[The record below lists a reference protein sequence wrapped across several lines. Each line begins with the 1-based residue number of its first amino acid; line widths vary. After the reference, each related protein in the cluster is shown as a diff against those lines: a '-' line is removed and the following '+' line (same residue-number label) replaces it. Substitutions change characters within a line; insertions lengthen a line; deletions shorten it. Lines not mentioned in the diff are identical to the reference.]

1 MLTGTF
7 LVDQTAITA
16 CKHAI
21 YASPGERTPSSAHR
35 GARGFTLI
43 EALIA
48 TILIGLGA
56 VAVMMSAGSGTK
68 VNQAS
73 LDMTQ
78 ASFLAQELREWTL
91 QLPID
96 DPNSTNDLKA
106 MDSNSFTTPLDGR
119 GSQITGMPHWKE
131 KITVT
136 WRNPSDLD
144 SAVAD
149 GASDIVYV
157 EVTIKRHDYEI
168 LTTGWLI
175 AKS

>member
-1 MLTGTF
+1 MLTRMF
-7 LVDQTAITA
+7 LVDQTATMA
-16 CKHAI
+16 RSRVMPAV
-21 YASPGERTPSSAHR
+21 PGGRTRSGAHR

-48 TILIGLGA
+48 TVLIGLGA
-56 VAVMMSAGSGTK
+56 VAVIMSAGSGTK

-106 MDSNSFTTPLDGR
+106 MDSNSFTTPLDGT
-119 GSQITGMPHWKE
+119 GTAITGMSDWKQ

-136 WRNPSDLD
+136 WRNASDLD

-157 EVTIKRHDYEI
+157 EVTIKRSDHEI